1 MITASMNKAKIL
13 TARIPA
19 EYAGRRLDQALAA
32 LFPDITRTQ
41 LQQWIEAGHVVLDR
55 RQPRKRDKV
64 AGGETV
70 AIDVPAPAP
79 NESAPE
85 AIPLDIVYEDEELL
99 VINKPPGLV
108 VHPGAGNRE
117 HTLLNALLHHHPP
130 AAHLPRA
137 GIVHRLDKDTSGL
150 LVVAKT
156 ERTRMRLVRALQKRA
171 VEREYIAIVNG
182 VLVAGGNVDAPIGR
196 HAHDRLR
203 MAVTESGKSALTQYR
218 VLKRYRAHTLLQLK
232 LESGRMHQIR
242 VHMAHLHYPI
252 VGDPVYGGRL
262 RLPKGASERLV
273 QALRGFKRQALH
285 AAKLAFDHPANGE
298 RMQWAASTPS
308 DMGDLMEALAEDA
321 RAHNSS

>member
-1 MITASMNKAKIL
+1 MITASMDKAKIL

-41 LQQWIEAGHVVLDR
+41 LQQWIEAGQVALDR

-64 AGGETV
+64 SGGETV
-70 AIDVPAPAP
+70 EIQVPAPTVS
-79 NESAPE
+79 ESRPE
-85 AIPLDIVYEDEELL
+85 ATPLDVVYEDDELL
-99 VINKPPGLV
+99 VVNKPPGLV

-117 HTLLNALLHHHPP
+117 HTLLNALLHHYPP
-130 AAHLPRA
+130 AAQLPRA

-156 ERTRMRLVRALQKRA
+156 ERTRQRLIRALAKRT
-171 VEREYIAIVNG
+171 VEREYVAIVNG
-182 VLVAGGNVDAPIGR
+182 VLVAGGNIDAPIGR

-203 MAVTESGKSALTQYR
+203 MAVTESGKPAATQYR

-242 VHMAHLHYPI
+242 VHMAHLHFPI

-262 RLPKGASERLV
+262 RLPKGAGERLTE
-273 QALRGFKRQALH
+273 ALRGFKRQALH
-285 AAKLAFDHPANGE
+285 AAKLALVHPVTGE
-298 RMQWAASTPS
+298 RMQWAASVPA
-308 DMGDLMEALAEDA
+308 DMGALMEALAEDA
-321 RAHNSS
+321 RAYDRT

>member
-1 MITASMNKAKIL
+1 MITAGMDKAKIL

-32 LFPDITRTQ
+32 LFPDITRSQ
-41 LQQWIEAGHVVLDR
+41 LQQWIEAGQVALDR

-64 AGGETV
+64 SGGETV
-70 AIDVPAPAP
+70 EIQVPAPTVS
-79 NESAPE
+79 ESRPE
-85 AIPLDIVYEDEELL
+85 AIPLDVVYEDDELL
-99 VINKPPGLV
+99 VVNKPPGLV

-117 HTLLNALLHHHPP
+117 HTLLNALLHHYPP
-130 AAHLPRA
+130 AAQLPRA

-156 ERTRMRLVRALQKRA
+156 ERTRQRLIRALAKRT
-171 VEREYIAIVNG
+171 VEREYVAIVNG
-182 VLVAGGNVDAPIGR
+182 VLVAGGSVDAPIGR

-203 MAVTESGKSALTQYR
+203 MAVTGSGKPAATQYR

-242 VHMAHLHYPI
+242 VHMAHLHFPI

-262 RLPKGASERLV
+262 RLPKGAGERLAE
-273 QALRGFKRQALH
+273 ALRGFKRQALH
-285 AAKLAFDHPANGE
+285 AAKLALVHPVTGE
-298 RMQWAASTPS
+298 RMQWAASVPA
-308 DMGDLMEALAEDA
+308 DMGALMEALAGDA
-321 RAHNSS
+321 RAPDRT